1 MAENTEVKAVNEM
14 DDVLAKID
22 NESKFKKGQLVQA
35 TISQATEEGLQ
46 ILLPFSKKEVALS
59 KDELDC
65 EVYNAADYAG
75 KIGDSIELLVVE
87 LKPNLKL
94 SQKMIKI
101 LAQEEVLSAEIS
113 DGKEFTV
120 TCTGFNKGGLTAQLG
135 TYSVFV
141 PAKEIR
147 PGFVKDLEK
156 YVGKN
161 LRLRAIEIKKSG
173 RKEIIA
179 SQRVILQEE
188 RDARDAAKAAKEDS
202 FFDSISVNDIVEGK
216 VERVTGFGAFVS
228 VNGFDCL
235 AHISDLSW
243 TGVSAVTDV
252 LEIGKVYQ
260 FVVLKIDREN
270 KKVSIGYKQ
279 LQPRP
284 WDLVG
289 DKYNVGDVIHGKVVR
304 IVPFGAFIEVEKGVD
319 GLVHVSQ
326 ISHTRIETPATCLNV
341 GDEVDAQIIAIDT
354 DARKMNLSIKALLPE
369 EERHSS
375 RQNKSEDGEEAPQ
388 KRRSHRKVEDD
399 EISNWSEGSIAGT
412 SIADLLANA
421 KNKK

>member
-1 MAENTEVKAVNEM
+1 M
-14 DDVLAKID
+14 
-22 NESKFKKGQLVQA
+22 
-35 TISQATEEGLQ
+35 
-46 ILLPFSKKEVALS
+46 
-59 KDELDC
+59 
-65 EVYNAADYAG
+65 
-75 KIGDSIELLVVE
+75 
-87 LKPNLKL
+87 
-94 SQKMIKI
+94 
-101 LAQEEVLSAEIS
+101 
-113 DGKEFTV
+113 
-120 TCTGFNKGGLTAQLG
+120 
-135 TYSVFV
+135 
-141 PAKEIR
+141 
-147 PGFVKDLEK
+147 
-156 YVGKN
+156 
-161 LRLRAIEIKKSG
+161 
-173 RKEIIA
+173 
-179 SQRVILQEE
+179 
-188 RDARDAAKAAKEDS
+188 
-202 FFDSISVNDIVEGK
+202 
-216 VERVTGFGAFVS
+216 
-228 VNGFDCL
+228 
-235 AHISDLSW
+235 
-243 TGVSAVTDV
+243 